1 MNSVMMLL
9 GSLVLATASAAA
21 PKPHILMVIVDD
33 FGWADAGWHRETP
46 TPEVVTPTMDKLVQ
60 EGVELN
66 RHYVHM
72 MCTPT
77 RSSFYSGRLPIHVL
91 TQLSSPCDTN
101 GAIPRNITGVAAQL
115 KKGGYATHHVGK
127 WDAGMA
133 TPHHTPQG
141 RGYDTSLNYF
151 GHGNWMYSER
161 EWLGSYHN
169 RSTVPG
175 PDEEPNGTIV
185 DFWDTDKPAS
195 TLNGTGY
202 EEYVFRDRILSI
214 LNDHDKD
221 TPLFLTYA
229 SKIVHYPQQAPVEY
243 QEKFS
248 FITDVDNRRMY
259 HAMVNFLDD
268 QLANITTTMKNL
280 GMWDNTLMVL
290 TSDNGG
296 YVGSNDGGCNAS
308 GPDGMAGTDWGHGTS
323 CFNGE
328 AGANNYPLR
337 GGKYAMWEGGIRV
350 NAFVSGGFLPQ
361 SVRGT
366 KLDGPNAMIHI
377 TDWYVT
383 FAKLATGEMPT
394 DQWAADSNLPAI
406 DGHDVWPLV
415 SGQNKT
421 SPRTT
426 IVVNAQLLVHNEWK
440 YVKSGSNMIEAQWEG
455 PQYPNGSTLADNT
468 WVANYHYQCSN
479 KDGCLWNVVE
489 DMTEQTEVSAAN
501 PEVVA
506 AMKNIMA
513 SEAATIFSVSHAND
527 PACKPYCHANYGG
540 FYGPW
545 KEV

>member
-1 MNSVMMLL
+1 
-9 GSLVLATASAAA
+9 
-21 PKPHILMVIVDD
+21 MVIVDD
-33 FGWADAGWHRETP
+33 FGWGDAGWHREVP
-46 TPEVVTPTMDKLVQ
+46 SREVVTPTMDALVK

-91 TQLSSPCDTN
+91 TQLSSPCDKN
-101 GAIPRNITGVAAQL
+101 GAIPRNMTGVAAQL
-115 KKGGYATHHVGK
+115 KKGGYATHHIGK
-127 WDAGMA
+127 WDAGMV

-161 EWLGSYHN
+161 EWLGSYNH
-169 RSTVPG
+169 RGSVPG
-175 PDEEPNGTIV
+175 PHEEDPQTIV
-185 DFWDTDKPAS
+185 DFWDTDKPAN

-214 LNDHDKD
+214 LADHDQS

-268 QLANITTTMKNL
+268 QLLNITTTMKNL

-290 TSDNGG
+290 SSDNGG
-296 YVGSNDGGCNAS
+296 YVGSNNGGCNSS
-308 GPDGMAGTDWGHGTS
+308 GSAGSPGTDWGHGTA

-337 GGKYAMWEGGIRV
+337 GGKYSMWEGGIRV
-350 NAFVSGGFLPQ
+350 NAFVSGGFLPAA
-361 SVRGT
+361 VRGT

-377 TDWYVT
+377 VDWYAT
-383 FAKLATGEMPT
+383 FAKLATGEMPA
-394 DQWAADSNLPAI
+394 DEWAAQSGLPAL
-406 DGHDVWPLV
+406 DGNDVWPLV
-415 SGQNKT
+415 SGQNAT

-426 IVVNAQLLVHNEWK
+426 ILVNAQLLVHNQWK
-440 YVKSGSNMIEAQWEG
+440 YVKANSSMMEASWG
-455 PQYPNGSTLADNT
+455 GVQYPNGTTLADNT
-468 WVANYHYQCSN
+468 WISTFSTKCTNPE
-479 KDGCLWNVVE
+479 GCLWNVADDV
-489 DMTEQTEVSAAN
+489 TEQTEVAAEN
-501 PEVVA
+501 PAVVD
-506 AMKNIMA
+506 MLQHIMA
-513 SEAATIFSVSHAND
+513 TEAATIFSVSHAND
-527 PACKPYCHANYGG
+527 PSCKPYCQQHYGG